1 MTHAPLRRCL
11 PAKSPA
17 APTCALDD
25 TEPNSKQPKWNDT
38 PDAIA
43 DCAAWRPQSQHWRG
57 FPLTTASREADH
69 SRTTTNVTH

>member
-17 APTCALDD
+17 APTCALDE
-25 TEPNSKQPKWNDT
+25 TERDPEQTQWNDT

-43 DCAAWRPQSQHWRG
+43 DCAACRPQSQHRRG
-57 FPLTTASREADH
+57 LALTTLRREADH
-69 SRTTTNVTH
+69 AQTTTNVTH

>member
-1 MTHAPLRRCL
+1 MTYAPLQRCL

-25 TEPNSKQPKWNDT
+25 TERDPQRPKWNDT

-43 DCAAWRPQSQHWRG
+43 DCAACRPQSQHRRG
-57 FPLTTASREADH
+57 LALTTVPREADH
-69 SRTTTNVTH
+69 AATTTHATH

>member
-1 MTHAPLRRCL
+1 MPKTDPMPRAAAALLRAP
-11 PAKSPA
+11 PSP
-17 APTCALDD
+17 LDND
-25 TEPNSKQPKWNDT
+25 RAGQQAMQWNDT

-43 DCAAWRPQSQHWRG
+43 DCRAYGPQTQHWRG

>member
-11 PAKSPA
+11 LAESPA

-25 TEPNSKQPKWNDT
+25 TERDPERTQRTDT

-43 DCAAWRPQSQHWRG
+43 DCAACRPQSQHWRG
-57 FPLTTASREADH
+57 FPATTASREADH
-69 SRTTTNVTH
+69 SRTTTHATH